1 MKQHITIDQLNE
13 LSLEARL
20 KLGKWLFSP
29 PNTFNNELPLLSI
42 GQMIEF
48 LLEQDSG
55 YFSIDTLPV
64 HSPLDFEMVLI
75 LVTDDRKTFRK
86 PELADALWEAVKNV
100 LI

>member
-1 MKQHITIDQLNE
+1 MKQNITTAEIME
-13 LSLEARL
+13 LSHEQLVSLASWQLSKGYGE
-20 KLGKWLFSP
+20 KE
-29 PNTFNNELPLLSI
+29 NLSI

-48 LLEQDSG
+48 LLEQNDG
-55 YFSIDTLPV
+55 NFSIDTLPV
-64 HSPLDFEMVLI
+64 HSPLDFEMGLI